1 MNSLKDQWNLEMALQ
16 VMQNQ
21 TVDSKTWADAVK
33 WLLLYGPP
41 EIREMISQASSMA
54 TENFFPEL
62 TPIGYTDEGQPLYDV
77 QALAKSLGI
86 SEEEAMDKIAELEK
100 EYGIKNIFA
109 EQEARKL
116 Q

>member
-1 MNSLKDQWNLEMALQ
+1 MTSFKDHWDLEMALQ
-16 VMQNQ
+16 VMQHQ

-41 EIREMISQASSMA
+41 AIKEMISQASSMA

-62 TPIGYTDEGQPLYDV
+62 TPIGYNDEGEPLYDI

-86 SEEEAMDKIAELEK
+86 SEEEAMEKIAELEK
-100 EYGIKNIFA
+100 KYGIKNIFGEGQA
-109 EQEARKL
+109 HKIH
-116 Q
+116 